1 MWGVDANMKKI
12 GLGSRPSEIKQK
24 DKSIELDH
32 EIDAGARRSTG
43 SGSEGTIITK
53 RPVRVK
59 SAARNYLFI
68 GIVLALLAGAG
79 VLLNQLGA
87 FSRDGLQ
94 NLFSFTAA
102 LDYIEFVTADRAVAI
117 QNGEHLDVAFKDGLN
132 IKRTVCKGWY
142 KLFPPEALQVEVSE
156 IGKLPNYYQD
166 NIIPLL
172 KPEKTCSYT
181 FTILKNDHPIGA
193 IHVTLKLNAQDW
205 VARAESVTDTEN
217 KNICFKNAIRENPD
231 SETARLGLAK
241 SFEQKKQVKN
251 AVTEYE
257 EIIKKN
263 PRNRDVLAALIPL
276 YIQTKKTGKLIETY
290 KNLATIETGK
300 ADDYFYKAGTVAEK
314 SGSTAEAID
323 LYKKSVAARGAN
335 ADARQKLIKLY
346 EKENKWDLVAE
357 QTRELVKQD
366 PKNANL
372 YLYLSDVYLKLNR
385 LDQAIAE
392 AEKAA
397 KLNPKDASIQLQCA
411 LLYEKA
417 KKDDKAIEAYKKLVV
432 LNTKNATAY
441 NNLGM
446 LQEKKS
452 DRKSAIPQY
461 EKAVSLDPGN
471 KVFLINL
478 ADAYE
483 KEKEWDKAITSYEKV
498 VQIDRGNTSA
508 WEALAVLCQK
518 AGKKE
523 EVIKAYRELSRIE
536 PKKVLWHQ
544 RLAALYEEQGNLAAA
559 KKEYKAILRLNPND
573 KGAKQKLLD
582 ISIKSLQ
589 KKLKKGDQSQRRD
602 IDRKQ
607 KKEYT

>member
-1 MWGVDANMKKI
+1 MKKI

-32 EIDAGARRSTG
+32 RIDESPGRRAGA
-43 SGSEGTIITK
+43 GSEVTIITK
-53 RPVRVK
+53 RPVRGR
-59 SAARNYLFI
+59 SAARNYLLI
-68 GIVLALLAGAG
+68 GIILALLAGAG
-79 VLLNQLGA
+79 ILLNLIGA

-94 NLFSFTAA
+94 RLFSFTAA
-102 LDYIEFVTADRAVAI
+102 LDYAEFVTADQTVSV
-117 QNGEHLDVAFKDGLN
+117 QDGESLDVAFKDGFK
-132 IKRTVCKGWY
+132 IKRIVCKGWH

-172 KPEKTCSYT
+172 KPEKTGAYT
-181 FTILKNDHPIGA
+181 LTVLKNDRPVGA
-193 IHVTLKLNAQDW
+193 LRFTLKMDAQDW
-205 VARAESVTDTEN
+205 IARAEAVTDTDI
-217 KNICFKNAIRENPD
+217 KNICFKNAIAANPD
-231 SETARLGLAK
+231 SEAARLGLAK

-251 AVTEYE
+251 AVLEYE
-257 EIIKKN
+257 ELIKKN
-263 PRNRDVLAALIPL
+263 PRNRGVLAALIPL
-276 YIQTKKTGKLIETY
+276 YIQTKKPGKLIETY
-290 KNLATIETGK
+290 KSLAALDTAK
-300 ADDYFYKAGTVAEK
+300 ADDYYYKAGTVAEK
-314 SGSTAEAID
+314 SGATAEAVD
-323 LYKKSVAARGAN
+323 LYRKSIAASSAN
-335 ADARQKLIKLY
+335 SDARQKLIKLY

-372 YLYLSDVYLKLNR
+372 YLYLSDAYLKLNR

-417 KKDDKAIEAYKKLVV
+417 QKDDKAIEAYKRLVA

-446 LQEKKS
+446 LQEKNGE
-452 DRKSAIPQY
+452 RKAAIANY
-461 EKAVSLDPGN
+461 EKAVALDSGN
-471 KVFLINL
+471 KVFLINM

-483 KEKEWDKAITSYEKV
+483 KEKDWDNAIRSYEKV
-498 VQIDRGNTSA
+498 VQIDRGNTGA

-518 AGKKE
+518 TGKNE
-523 EVIKAYRELSRIE
+523 EVIKAYKELSRIE

-559 KKEYKAILRLNPND
+559 KKEYRAVLKLNPND
-573 KGAKQKLLD
+573 KVAKQKMLD

-589 KKLKKGDQSQRRD
+589 KKLKK
-602 IDRKQ
+602 
-607 KKEYT
+607 